1 MDYASLYPSTMIA
14 ENISHDSIVIIKEY
28 NNKDELISKK
38 GMSKYDNLD
47 DYNYNEIK
55 YDIIK
60 VETFKDKN
68 K

>member
-38 GMSKYDNLD
+38 
-47 DYNYNEIK
+47 E
-55 YDIIK
+55 
-60 VETFKDKN
+60 
-68 K
+68 